1 LSKTLQ
7 SFLRDFFLEA
17 FSFTSFSRGLQRHL
31 REANKRSE
39 REEQEEEQEKEEEE
53 EAAAEA
59 AEAAAAAAAAATSIV
74 NPCRGWST
82 PSQRSQ
88 STAKQN
94 ASENLT

>member
-39 REEQEEEQEKEEEE
+39 REEQEEEQEKEEEQ
-53 EAAAEA
+53 EA